1 MSIRDELAALLRQHA
16 MPSLE
21 ADYPR
26 DEYECCADA
35 ILARHAVV
43 ELPEPVREYQ
53 EQGPA
58 AEWTVRGNGYALVR
72 NDLTIVVSFKGA
84 ASPAEARQMAAAL
97 VAAANRAEAADVDR

>member
-1 MSIRDELAALLRQHA
+1 MSIRNELAQIVDDVAEQATREGRIASPL
-16 MPSLE
+16 
-21 ADYPR
+21 DVV
-26 DEYECCADA
+26 DA
-35 ILARHAVV
+35 ILARYAVV

-97 VAAANRAEAADVDR
+97 VAAANRAEAQP